1 MFPSME
7 FIKPLG
13 KGSYGSVDLVRFTK
27 PDGSN
32 PYYQAVK
39 TSYPQDFESLLKEF
53 QILSKLRECPRIV
66 QTCGT
71 SLSRGVNEYGI
82 RVYRMVM
89 EYAAGGSLTSLMETI
104 LLTDSMI
111 RDFTRMILEGLV
123 SIHSH
128 GYVHCDLKPENILV
142 FPRTCEG
149 SVSYELKISDFGM
162 STKVG
167 EDSEFWEYDS
177 PFLGTSLYMSPES
190 VQNGIAEEALDL
202 WSLGCIVLEMY
213 TGEPP
218 WQLEDSKKLLP
229 LLLNGNAPEIPK
241 SLPWDARQFLQTCFA
256 SNPLER
262 GSASELLKHKFLQ
275 NVSNEKKGRVTVA
288 GDKRTSVLV
297 LKSKN
302 FSKKPLKIKI
312 IPPKPPQFKGISNRP
327 LRLKIIPPKPPGC
340 NLVPVQ

>member
-7 FIKPLG
+7 FVKPLG

-39 TSYPQDFESLLKEF
+39 TSYPQDFEPLLKEF
-53 QILSKLRECPRIV
+53 QILYKLRDCPRIV

-71 SLSRGVNEYGI
+71 SLSRGVDDYGI
-82 RVYRMVM
+82 RVYRMSM
-89 EYAAGGSLTSLMETI
+89 EYAAGGSLTSLMETRS
-104 LLTDSMI
+104 LSDSMI
-111 RDFTRMILEGLV
+111 RDFTYMILEGLV

-128 GYVHCDLKPENILV
+128 GNVHCDLKPENILV
-142 FPRTCEG
+142 FPRNA
-149 SVSYELKISDFGM
+149 SYELKIADFGM

-167 EDSEFWEYDS
+167 QDSEFWEYES
-177 PFLGTSLYMSPES
+177 PYLGTPLYMSPES

-218 WQLEDSKKLLP
+218 WPLEDYKKLLP
-229 LLLNGNAPEIPK
+229 LLLNGNAPEIPE

-256 SNPLER
+256 SNPVER
-262 GSASELLKHKFLQ
+262 GSASELLKHKFLH
-275 NVSNEKKGRVTVA
+275 NVSDQKKVSVTGA
-288 GDKRTSVLV
+288 GDKRESVVV
-297 LKSKN
+297 LKSK
-302 FSKKPLKIKI
+302 KVLKVKI
-312 IPPKPPQFKGISNRP
+312 IPPKPPQFKKILNRP
-327 LRLKIIPPKPPGC
+327 LRLKIIPPKPPRC

>member
-1 MFPSME
+1 ME
-7 FIKPLG
+7 FMKPLG

-71 SLSRGVNEYGI
+71 SLSRGVNDYGI

-89 EYAAGGSLTSLMETI
+89 E
-104 LLTDSMI
+104 
-111 RDFTRMILEGLV
+111 DFTRMILEGLV

-149 SVSYELKISDFGM
+149 SVSYELKISDFGI

-229 LLLNGNAPEIPK
+229 LLLNGKAQEIRVS
-241 SLPWDARQFLQTCFA
+241 SL
-256 SNPLER
+256 
-262 GSASELLKHKFLQ
+262 
-275 NVSNEKKGRVTVA
+275 GRKA
-288 GDKRTSVLV
+288 IFTSVFR
-297 LKSKN
+297 K
-302 FSKKPLKIKI
+302 
-312 IPPKPPQFKGISNRP
+312 
-327 LRLKIIPPKPPGC
+327 
-340 NLVPVQ
+340 